1 MGRLWNA
8 LTYFT
13 EELGPNFTMPV
24 TKTNCSALGAR
35 PGEGLEGTSLQSL
48 QLCPTKSAESKVL
61 ISPNLYYKMGFAM
74 QL

>member
-35 PGEGLEGTSLQSL
+35 PGEGLGQLSHSPFREG
-48 QLCPTKSAESKVL
+48 
-61 ISPNLYYKMGFAM
+61 
-74 QL
+74 